1 MKVAAVLLIGLT
13 LAACNAEGV
22 AAQQP
27 SPRARI
33 VDLSRAPIPSLDG
46 QLVIGD
52 GLAVFGLVARGAHET
67 EPGLV
72 VVEMLTSQTSS
83 QMRMGDAK
91 IDAESFVYE
100 LDCATMRY
108 RLNHQVSYERTG
120 QPVMR
125 TNLNN
130 AMIEG
135 PMASYLKAA
144 CGQAV
149 PDDLQLGEN
158 FPDSRVCG
166 VGHQVGPQAL
176 LRFQQLTSFE
186 VGNGQIVGGLDPVT
200 VDL

>member
-1 MKVAAVLLIGLT
+1 MKVAAVVLIGLT

-67 EPGLV
+67 EPSLV

-83 QMRMGDAK
+83 QLRMGDAK
-91 IDAESFVYE
+91 IDAMSFVYD

-158 FPDSRVCG
+158 FSSMEGFLSVADPILEPRLANLPRPSI
-166 VGHQVGPQAL
+166 
-176 LRFQQLTSFE
+176 
-186 VGNGQIVGGLDPVT
+186 IVPPRN
-200 VDL
+200 